1 MKTAQLYTKDLGAFI
16 DPKTVAIIG
25 AREAMT
31 SDGAYTVGAG
41 ITKNL
46 LAFPNEELG
55 RRVFLVHSKEKPA
68 FGVPSYKDLRSV
80 PVDQIDIAVVCIAAD
95 REESLLDNI
104 AACHEKKVKGIIMI
118 SAGYAEAGAGAKGK
132 KRLKRLLEA
141 LGDIPMLGPN
151 CLGFASRTGFN
162 ATFLCEAPLPGNT
175 AFISGSG
182 GMTVPP
188 AVRSIVEKH
197 GLSFLDSYGAGIDA
211 GLAPAM
217 EFAAKDPQTKNV
229 VIYTE
234 GIPDPK
240 AFFAAAELLRN
251 ARKPVVLMKTGRSEL
266 ATKAIASHSGNLAG
280 DDDVFDAALEKAG
293 IIRANTVD
301 ELYNT
306 MTLFPLY
313 DKFGALGPDE
323 EAGAG
328 LGHAGGQQVIFA
340 DATGMAGGKLAQFSD
355 NTMTKLDDAARTPNW
370 SKNNPVDI
378 VGDADIGRFDRMIR
392 VLMRAREVHWLFL
405 NWDPI
410 PTIFPDKISETI
422 VRIREDYPDDKPII
436 ASIMGGDDWMQGD
449 GVLKK
454 ARDILRNAGIP
465 HIENPDSAA
474 VAIQKLFQLK
484 HLRKAIEEPS
494 RAVPSLLRGAKQEVK
509 KILANAKREGRTTLD
524 IIETFSIFKAYGIPV
539 VETHVVKE
547 KREITYLVERGIHY
561 PVAVK
566 LYSRTEKGSHKTD
579 VGGVK
584 LNIPTDDELFRA
596 FDEIRASV
604 DEKIGAEHFQGVVVQ
619 SMAPPG
625 VCEVLVGI
633 KEDSTFG
640 SAVIFGWGGTDT
652 EIIRDS
658 VVALPEI
665 NAVTALRLMKRT
677 KVWKKLSGARG
688 KNPADIEKVVDVWV
702 AISRLA
708 KDFPEIKELD
718 INPLIAYEDRVLVV
732 DGRIT
737 LQSKKRKK

>member
-1 MKTAQLYTKDLGAFI
+1 MKTIPIYTKDLSAFI
-16 DPKTVAIIG
+16 DPKTIAIIG

-31 SDGAYTVGAG
+31 PDGAYTVGAG

-46 LAFPNEELG
+46 LAYENEELG
-55 RRVFLVHSKEKPA
+55 RKIYLVHSHEKPA

-80 PVDQIDIAVVCIAAD
+80 PVDQIDIAVFCIAAD

-104 AACHEKKVKGIIMI
+104 TACHEKKVKGIIMI

-162 ATFLCEAPLPGNT
+162 ATFLCEAPLIGNT

-211 GLAPAM
+211 GLAPGM
-217 EFAAKDPQTKNV
+217 EFAAKDPETKNV
-229 VIYTE
+229 VIYAE

-240 AFFAAAELLRN
+240 AFFAAAEMLRK

-280 DDDVFDAALEKAG
+280 DDDVFNAALEKAG
-293 IIRANTVD
+293 IIRANTID
-301 ELYNT
+301 ELYYT
-306 MTLFPLY
+306 MLLFSLY
-313 DKFGALGPDE
+313 DKFEALGDDE
-323 EAGAG
+323 ESGAG
-328 LGHAGGQQVIFA
+328 LGHAGGQMVIFA
-340 DATGMAGGKLAQFSD
+340 DAIGMAGGKLAQFSD

-392 VLMRAREVHWLFL
+392 ALMRAREVHWLFL

-410 PTIFPDKISETI
+410 CTIFPDKIAET
-422 VRIREDYPDDKPII
+422 VVQIRKDYPDGKPII
-436 ASIMGGDDWMQGD
+436 GSIMGGDDWMHGD
-449 GVLKK
+449 GLLRK
-454 ARDILRNAGIP
+454 ARNILRDAGIP

-484 HLRKAIEEPS
+484 HLRKSLDEPS
-494 RAVPSLLRGAKQEVK
+494 RVLPPLLRGAKQEVK
-509 KILANAKREGRTTLD
+509 KVLANAKREGRTTLD
-524 IIETFSIFKAYGIPV
+524 IIEVLSIFNAYGINV
-539 VETHVVKE
+539 VSTVRIRNTENIAHGNI
-547 KREITYLVERGIHY
+547 RY

-566 LYSRTEKGSHKTD
+566 LFSQTEKGSHKTD

-584 LNIPTDDELFRA
+584 LGIKNEEELISA
-596 FDEIRASV
+596 FEEIKKSV
-604 DEKIGAEHFQGVVVQ
+604 TEKIGVEHFQGVIVQ
-619 SMAPPG
+619 SMATAG
-625 VCEVLVGI
+625 VCETLVGI
-633 KEDSTFG
+633 KHDTTFG

-658 VVALPEI
+658 VVAIPELD
-665 NAVTALRLMKRT
+665 AATALRLMKRT
-677 KVWKKLSGARG
+677 KIWKKLSNPRG
-688 KNPADIEKVVDVWV
+688 KNPADTEKVVDVWV

-737 LQSKKRKK
+737 LHAKKGKK

>member
-1 MKTAQLYTKDLGAFI
+1 MKKTPIYKKDLSAFI

-31 SDGAYTVGAG
+31 SDGAYTVGAS

-46 LAFPNEELG
+46 LAYKNEELG
-55 RRVFLVHSKEKPA
+55 RKVYLVHSHEKPA

-80 PVDQIDIAVVCIAAD
+80 PAGQIDIAVFCIAAD

-104 AACHEKKVKGIIMI
+104 SACHEKKVKGIVMI

-162 ATFLCEAPLPGNT
+162 ATFLCEPPLPGHT

-211 GLAPAM
+211 GLAPGM
-217 EFAAKDPQTKNV
+217 EFAAKDPETKNV

-280 DDDVFDAALEKAG
+280 DDDVCDAAFEKAG
-293 IIRANTVD
+293 IVRANTID

-306 MTLFPLY
+306 MLLFPLY
-313 DKFGALGPDE
+313 DKFEALGPDE

-328 LGHAGGQQVIFA
+328 LGHAGGQMVIFA
-340 DATGMAGGKLAQFSD
+340 DKTGMSGGKLAQFSD

-378 VGDADIGRFDRMIR
+378 VGDAEVGRFDRMIR
-392 VLMRAREVHWLFL
+392 ALMRAREVHWLFL

-410 PTIFPDKISETI
+410 PTIFPDKISEAI
-422 VRIREDYPDDKPII
+422 VQIRKDYPDGKPII
-436 ASIMGGDDWMQGD
+436 ASIMGGDDWMHND
-449 GVLKK
+449 DVLKK
-454 ARDILRNAGIP
+454 ARNILREAGIP
-465 HIENPDSAA
+465 HIENPDNAA

-484 HLRKAIEEPS
+484 QLRKALEEPS
-494 RAVPSLLRGAKQEVK
+494 RVVLPLLRGAKQEVK
-509 KILANAKREGRTTLD
+509 KILANAKREDRTTLD
-524 IIETFSIFKAYGIPV
+524 IIDTLFIFDQYGIPV
-539 VETHVVKE
+539 IETLYVKDPI
-547 KREITYLVERGIHY
+547 KGDLRSCYPNF

-566 LYSRTEKGSHKTD
+566 LYAKTEKGSHKTD
-579 VGGVK
+579 VGGVMLGIK
-584 LNIPTDDELFRA
+584 NEEELISA
-596 FDEIRASV
+596 FAQIRDSV
-604 DEKIGAEHFQGVVVQ
+604 TEKIGAEHFQGVVVQ
-619 SMAPPG
+619 SMATPG
-625 VCEVLVGI
+625 VAEVLVGI
-633 KEDSTFG
+633 KNDSTFG
-640 SAVIFGWGGTDT
+640 SATIFGWGGTDT

-658 VVALPEI
+658 VVALPELDI
-665 NAVTALRLMKRT
+665 ATALRLIQRT
-677 KVWKKLSGARG
+677 KIWKKLAGARG

-737 LQSKKRKK
+737 LHAKKGKK